1 MVPKIGWL
9 GNNDVQDRGSWRVEG
24 MGPSDARGRGGGS
37 GPGGSSAAPPPP
49 NAAAPERR
57 DGEGALSAGLLSPAE
72 FHQLQL
78 QQESP
83 AAESAGAADTRGPQP
98 TAILDAIASVDAR
111 GVDADGEHARAAAP
125 TPSEWRAAQ
134 SIQVR
139 GKNAVGDDRYSVPD
153 PVLKFDGQLLFSQQV
168 RKLLSSAGFEAPSP
182 IQAQS
187 WPVCMENR
195 DLISI
200 SRTGSGKTLGF
211 LLPIFE
217 SIRPRSHRPNRR
229 FRRIRGHRGAHV
241 GHMAP
246 QALVMAP
253 TRELAV
259 QIHEQCSHFGK
270 PVGVRSVAV

>member
-1 MVPKIGWL
+1 
-9 GNNDVQDRGSWRVEG
+9 
-24 MGPSDARGRGGGS
+24 MGPSDARGRGRAVAAVPGQQRSTASAQRGGS
-37 GPGGSSAAPPPP
+37 RAA
-49 NAAAPERR
+49 RR
-57 DGEGALSAGLLSPAE
+57 RGASAGLLSPAE
-72 FHQLQL
+72 FHKLQL

-98 TAILDAIASVDAR
+98 TAILDAIASIDAR

-153 PVLKFDGQLLFSQQV
+153 PVLKFDGQLPFSRQV

-229 FRRIRGHRGAHV
+229 YVELRAPELI
-241 GHMAP
+241 GHMAHRP
-246 QALVMAP
+246 LLAPARESQCKFTECSRRKPSGALV
-253 TRELAV
+253 AV
-259 QIHEQCSHFGK
+259 RATTSFVKYVCRR
-270 PVGVRSVAV
+270 VCLRSS